1 MAIMALVS
9 VVWESSPLFLVLI
22 FSFAITISI
31 YTFTTALTFLRSDLR
46 GLPGPAL
53 ASISNL
59 PRLLTAWSWQ
69 THETHIALHRRYGKL
84 VRIGPNCVSV
94 ADPSAIPTI
103 YGINKGYIKS
113 NFYPTLQNFANGK
126 AVPNMF
132 NTTDDQLHRIFRSPV
147 ASAYSMTTLREFE
160 HFVDSTIEAFLEQL
174 MDRHARPNKPCN
186 LGEWLEFYALDATGE
201 MTFSKRLGFI
211 DTGKDLGGIMTSVQ
225 KTLNYGTV
233 AG

>member
-1 MAIMALVS
+1 MALVS
-9 VVWESSPLFLVLI
+9 LLWESSPLFLVLI

-31 YTFTTALTFLRSDLR
+31 YTFTAALALLRSDLR
-46 GLPGPAL
+46 GLPGPAF

-69 THETHIALHRRYGKL
+69 THETHIALHRRHGKL

-94 ADPSAIPTI
+94 ADPSAIQTI
-103 YGINKGYIKS
+103 YGINKGYVKS
-113 NFYPTLQNFANGK
+113 DFYPTLQNFANGK

-132 NTTDDQLHRIFRSPV
+132 NTTDDQLHKIFRSPV

-160 HFVDSTIEAFLEQL
+160 PFIDSTIKAFMEQL
-174 MDRHARPNKPCN
+174 TDRYARTGKSCN
-186 LGEWLEFYALDATGE
+186 LGEWMEFYALDVIGE

-211 DTGKDLGGIMTSVQ
+211 DAGKDLGGIMASIQ
-225 KTLNYGTV
+225 EKLSYGTV